1 MFISYFYAIVN
12 AKFKKKNLKKNGTTL
27 FVPGKLSA
35 EHLDK
40 LRLSP

>member
-1 MFISYFYAIVN
+1 MSISYLYAIVN
-12 AKFKKKNLKKNGTTL
+12 AKLKKKLKKNGTML
-27 FVPGKLSA
+27 LVPRKLSA